1 MRLVNREE
9 AGRLLADRLISY
21 RRDPSALILALPRG
35 GVPVGYMI
43 SLALHIPLDV
53 FITRKLGAPGNP
65 EFAIGAVAETGTVFF
80 NPQAQD
86 ILAALHAR
94 PHDLNTIIER
104 ERREIERR
112 QTAYRGG
119 QALPSLAQRTVL
131 LVDDGV
137 ATGATFFASV
147 EAVKAQK
154 PRRLVAAVPV
164 GPVDTLR
171 LLRGQVDELVILR
184 TPEFFEAVGNHYED
198 FEQVSDE
205 AVRHYLRKAAEA
217 LRDNEPSAPLAHHA

>member
-1 MRLVNREE
+1 MLLVNREE

-35 GVPVGYMI
+35 GVPVGYVI

-86 ILAALHAR
+86 ILASLHAH
-94 PHDLNTIIER
+94 PHDLNTILER
-104 ERREIERR
+104 ERREIARR

-119 QALPSLAQRTVL
+119 QALPPLAQRTVL

-171 LLRGQVDELVILR
+171 LLRSQVDELVVLQ

-205 AVRHYLRKAAEA
+205 TVRHYLQKAAEA
-217 LRDNEPSAPLAHHA
+217 LRDNEPSAPLAHA

>member
-1 MRLVNREE
+1 
-9 AGRLLADRLISY
+9 
-21 RRDPSALILALPRG
+21 
-35 GVPVGYMI
+35 MI
-43 SLALHIPLDV
+43 SLALHLPLDV

-86 ILAALHAR
+86 ILAALHAQ
-94 PHDLNTIIER
+94 PHYLNTIIER
-104 ERREIERR
+104 ERREIARR

-171 LLRGQVDELVILR
+171 LLRSQVDELVVLQ
-184 TPEFFEAVGNHYED
+184 TPEPFWAVGNHYEE
-198 FEQVSDE
+198 FAQVSDE
-205 AVRHYLRKAAEA
+205 EVQNYLKRADEAFRNNEHKARMATA
-217 LRDNEPSAPLAHHA
+217 